1 MLSTKLGLSA
11 VLMELAAWSG
21 PVLFNSHSDAALI
34 SYLIAHAIASSRV
47 GELAI
52 SNKGHATSLYLL
64 FYYLGSSIV
73 GAYGGNIWQSHG
85 WNGIVIL
92 NIFLILIALIVI
104 FSIKP
109 LHSPSV
115 TH

>member
-1 MLSTKLGLSA
+1 MPLPA
-11 VLMELAAWSG
+11 V
-21 PVLFNSHSDAALI
+21 VLENLQYPI
-34 SYLIAHAIASSRV
+34 KVMPL
-47 GELAI
+47 
-52 SNKGHATSLYLL
+52 LYLL

>member
-1 MLSTKLGLSA
+1 MHALRRAT
-11 VLMELAAWSG
+11 
-21 PVLFNSHSDAALI
+21 HSFCLVVFDYSRDWLCDTGFF
-34 SYLIAHAIASSRV
+34 IAHAIASSRV